1 MNNEELSWD
10 ENEEQTKRLLDAV
23 CAGVVVPTDEEAE
36 EAKEAQQGDSMI
48 L

>member
-1 MNNEELSWD
+1 MENEELD
-10 ENEEQTKRLLDAV
+10 IQTLRLLEAV
-23 CAGVVVPTDEEAE
+23 CKGVEVPTDEESE